1 MALLTLEHLAAL
13 LQRFRPPP
21 PPGNTPLSEGDLLP
35 KGYKDL
41 INAVLDIPRDA
52 VKEPAFDAASRQRCQ
67 LVIARLAPLGALQ
80 VNPAAPEVPPEQLD
94 TLRPINAKWASRSP
108 GGYPLGP
115 AIGTALFR
123 ARREVRYRKL
133 EAVIHETVQA
143 ARRLRPRFDAAPA
156 EEPSILDVLFAE
168 PPPPEVD
175 TGDFLQDML
184 AGAGAAAVVGRE
196 LTGCGDPVQLTAW
209 HEVDATGQL
218 MTLHLTLRNRL
229 AAPLQDV
236 AVRLWLTGSLS
247 ANVRGPLVHRP
258 THIEPGELLGWGVV
272 DGGQEM
278 LFKQ

>member
-21 PPGNTPLSEGDLLP
+21 PPGNAPLSEGDLLP

-41 INAVLDIPRDA
+41 VNAVLEIPREAAKD
-52 VKEPAFDAASRQRCQ
+52 PSLDAASRQRCQ
-67 LVIARLAPLGALQ
+67 LVVARLSPLGALQ
-80 VNPAAPEVPPEQLD
+80 VNPAAPEVPPEQVES
-94 TLRPINAKWASRSP
+94 LRPINAKWASRSP

-133 EAVIHETVQA
+133 DAVIHETVQA
-143 ARRLRPRFDAAPA
+143 ARDLRPRFDAAP

-175 TGDFLQDML
+175 TGDFLQDLL
-184 AGAGAAAVVGRE
+184 AGAGAGAVAGRE
-196 LTGCGDPVQLTAW
+196 LTGLSDPVQLTAW
-209 HEVDATGQL
+209 HELDASGQL
-218 MTLHLTLRNRL
+218 LTVHLTLRNRL
-229 AAPLQDV
+229 AASLQDV

-247 ANVRGPLVHRP
+247 AHVRGPLVHRP
-258 THIEPGELLGWGVV
+258 THIEPGATFVCNGVACA
-272 DGGQEM
+272 
-278 LFKQ
+278 